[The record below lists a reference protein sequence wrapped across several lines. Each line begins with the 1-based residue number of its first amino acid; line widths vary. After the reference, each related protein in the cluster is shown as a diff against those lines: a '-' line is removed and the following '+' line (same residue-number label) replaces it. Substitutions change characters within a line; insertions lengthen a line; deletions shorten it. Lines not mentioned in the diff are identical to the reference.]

1 MQINSDFEFLIKLVV
16 IGDSGVGKTNFIFQ
30 FTEGR
35 FSSVHVTTVGFDYKS
50 KIIKLPNKKK
60 VIKLQIWDT
69 AGQERYMALN
79 KNLFQKVQGIILMYD
94 LTNRDSF
101 EHVQSWLNL
110 IKKNVSNKTVMLV
123 ANKLDLAEEKRIVTE
138 EEGEDIGK
146 KNDMLFF
153 EGSGASGENV
163 DKIFTKMAEEVY
175 TKLIDERSEKG
186 EYENKNLKLDKKK
199 VKRKNVVD
207 IAIAHILS
215 YLLFF

>member
-186 EYENKNLKLDKKK
+186 EYENKNLKLDKNKSEKK
-199 VKRKNVVD
+199 KCC
-207 IAIAHILS
+207 
-215 YLLFF
+215 

>member
-1 MQINSDFEFLIKLVV
+1 MQINSDFEFLFKLVV

-69 AGQERYMALN
+69 AGQERYMAIN

-94 LTNRDSF
+94 LSNRDSF
-101 EHVQSWLNL
+101 EHVQSWINL
-110 IKKNVSNKTVMLV
+110 IKKNVSNKVIMLV
-123 ANKLDLAEEKRIVTE
+123 ANKLDLALEKRIVTE

-175 TKLIDERSEKG
+175 TKLINEKSEKG
-186 EYENKNLKLDKKK
+186 DYENKNLKLDKNKND
-199 VKRKNVVD
+199 KRKCC
-207 IAIAHILS
+207 
-215 YLLFF
+215 

>member
-35 FSSVHVTTVGFDYKS
+35 FSRAHVTTIGFDYKS

-69 AGQERYMALN
+69 AGQERYMAVN

-101 EHVQSWLNL
+101 EHIQSWLNL
-110 IKKNVSNKTVMLV
+110 VKKNVSNKIVMLV

-138 EEGEDIGK
+138 EEGEERK
-146 KNDMLFF
+146 
-153 EGSGASGENV
+153 ESRSG
-163 DKIFTKMAEEVY
+163 
-175 TKLIDERSEKG
+175 R
-186 EYENKNLKLDKKK
+186 
-199 VKRKNVVD
+199 
-207 IAIAHILS
+207 
-215 YLLFF
+215 

>member
-60 VIKLQIWDT
+60 VIKLQVWDT

-123 ANKLDLAEEKRIVTE
+123 GNKLDLAEEKRIVTE

-186 EYENKNLKLDKKK
+186 EYENKNLKLDKNKSEKK
-199 VKRKNVVD
+199 KCC
-207 IAIAHILS
+207 
-215 YLLFF
+215 

>member
-69 AGQERYMALN
+69 AGQERYMSIN

-153 EGSGASGENV
+153 EASGASGENV
-163 DKIFTKMAEEVY
+163 DKTFTKMAEEVY
-175 TKLIDERSEKG
+175 TKLIDERNDRG
-186 EYENKNLKLDKKK
+186 DYENKNIKLDKNKGKK
-199 VKRKNVVD
+199 KKCC
-207 IAIAHILS
+207 
-215 YLLFF
+215 

>member
-138 EEGEDIGK
+138 EEGEDIGE

-186 EYENKNLKLDKKK
+186 EYENKNLKLDKNKSEKK
-199 VKRKNVVD
+199 KCC
-207 IAIAHILS
+207 
-215 YLLFF
+215 

>member
-60 VIKLQIWDT
+60 VIKLQVWDT

-186 EYENKNLKLDKKK
+186 EYENKNLKLDKNKSEKK
-199 VKRKNVVD
+199 KCC
-207 IAIAHILS
+207 
-215 YLLFF
+215 

>member
-1 MQINSDFEFLIKLVV
+1 MQINSDFEFLIKIVV

-35 FSSVHVTTVGFDYKS
+35 FSSAHVTTIGIDYKS
-50 KIIKLPNKKK
+50 KIIKLPNKK
-60 VIKLQIWDT
+60 VVKLQIWDT
-69 AGQERYMALN
+69 AGQERYMAIN

-101 EHVQSWLNL
+101 EHLQNWLNL
-110 IKKNVSNKTVMLV
+110 INKNVSNKVVILV
-123 ANKLDLAEEKRIVTE
+123 ANKLDLAQEKRIVTE

-163 DKIFTKMAEEVY
+163 DEIFRSIADEVY
-175 TKLIDERSEKG
+175 KKLIDERNDRSD
-186 EYENKNLKLDKKK
+186 YDNNNLKLNKKK
-199 VKRKNVVD
+199 REKKKCC
-207 IAIAHILS
+207 
-215 YLLFF
+215 